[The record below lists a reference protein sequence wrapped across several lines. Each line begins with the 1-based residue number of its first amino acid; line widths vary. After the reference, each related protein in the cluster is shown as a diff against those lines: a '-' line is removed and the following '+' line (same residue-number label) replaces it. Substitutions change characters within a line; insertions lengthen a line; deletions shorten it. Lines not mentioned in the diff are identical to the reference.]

1 MKNLTEEEVTGLFS
15 DLGLTV
21 DIRGSLRVTHKTGT
35 FEDEDD
41 TGVVIAMHQDTI
53 NKETARAARVAR
65 LPQALVDRCMQSMR
79 TAHSATVF
87 GWRNVQRATVFGMHN
102 MPDASNPPTQERP
115 K

>member
-1 MKNLTEEEVTGLFS
+1 MTNLTEADVVRIFN
-15 DLGLTV
+15 DAGLTI

-41 TGVVIAMHQDTI
+41 SGVYIAMHQDTI
-53 NKETARAARVAR
+53 KKETARAARVAR

-79 TAHSATVF
+79 TA
-87 GWRNVQRATVFGMHN
+87 QRATVFGFHDVHRATVSPFPV
-102 MPDASNPPTQERP
+102 PDASNPPTQERP